1 MSGFQDSLIVNF
13 THPGFCQAFQL
24 YFEELEYSIQDW
36 DGLFREMNTD
46 GRGNRAFLRMAGEE
60 VVGFIQFC
68 PIELTSWF
76 FTKRAGFV
84 REFWIAPSYRRQGH
98 GKSLLALAEEWFRSQ
113 GLGLVLLTTDT
124 APEFY
129 QHLGYRKDPGF
140 QAKNQDAV
148 YRKEI

>member
-1 MSGFQDSLIVNF
+1 MIEDFASPRFRR
-13 THPGFCQAFQL
+13 AFQS
-24 YFEELEYSIQDW
+24 YFQELGIQVLDW
-36 DGLFREMNTD
+36 DGLFREMDTD
-46 GRGNRAFLRMAGEE
+46 SRGTRAIVRAEGERT
-60 VVGFIQFC
+60 VGFIQFC

-84 REFWIAPSYRRQGH
+84 REFWIAPSCRRQGH

-124 APEFY
+124 ASGFY
-129 QHLGYRKDPGF
+129 ERLGYRPDRQF
-140 QAKNQDAV
+140 QATNQDMV